1 MMNKYR
7 ELRNRQQQEMN
18 AFPLGAAFTD
28 QQFEEMMQKW
38 GLTVNDKRKILSIGG
53 GCYLRKTDE
62 EAFDNM
68 LLRFRQE
75 LQDAIMKD
83 KKGDGFIEDM
93 FYEELANHEF
103 GFTGDLEP
111 ALEALHLTVDE
122 INENKQLL
130 NGLNRAI
137 KQFQS

>member
-1 MMNKYR
+1 MNKYR

-28 QQFEEMMQKW
+28 QQFSEMMQKW

-68 LLRFRQE
+68 LLRFRRE
-75 LQDAIMKD
+75 IQDAIMKD
-83 KKGDGFIEDM
+83 KKGDGFIEEM

-111 ALEALHLTVDE
+111 ALDALNLTVDE
-122 INENKQLL
+122 INESKQLL
-130 NGLNRAI
+130 KGLNRAI
-137 KQFQS
+137 KRFQC

>member
-1 MMNKYR
+1 MNKYR

-28 QQFEEMMQKW
+28 QQFSEMMQKW

-68 LLRFRQE
+68 LLRFRRE
-75 LQDAIMKD
+75 IQDAIMKD
-83 KKGDGFIEDM
+83 KKGDGFIEEM

-111 ALEALHLTVDE
+111 ALDALNLTVDE
-122 INENKQLL
+122 INESKQLL

-137 KQFQS
+137 KRFQC